1 MRSAWRLFWGGVRAS
16 WADYLVELTPEIF
29 LGMRLPRILLQS
41 LFFVF
46 MAKAAGGDKLE
57 RFALIGNGV
66 QIAVFIIILTME
78 AVIESEKYADTLQYL
93 IAAPSSWLPIML
105 GKSMAYYGEAM
116 IASSVTFAVLIPL
129 LHIPIALVNL
139 LRAAPVILVIFASA
153 GAMGWCIGAFSLPIR
168 YGYLI
173 GNWMGYLMMIFCG
186 INIPFSSLS
195 APLQFVGN
203 LLPVTNGLL
212 AVRALID
219 GASYAS
225 VWPWIAKEVLIFLV
239 YGAIAWV
246 VFGYRMRI
254 TRQRGTLELV

>member
-1 MRSAWRLFWGGVRAS
+1 MRSSWRLFWSGVRAS
-16 WADYLVELTPEIF
+16 WADYLTELTPEIF

-46 MAKAAGGDKLE
+46 MAKAAGGDELE

-66 QIAVFIIILTME
+66 QIAVFMLMMSME
-78 AVIESEKYADTLQYL
+78 SVIESEKFDDTFQYL

-105 GKSMAYYGEAM
+105 GKCMAYYGDAM

-129 LHIPIALVNL
+129 LHVPIALLDL
-139 LRAAPVILVIFASA
+139 LRAAPVILIIFASA
-153 GAMGWCIGAFSLPIR
+153 GALGWCIGAFSLPIR

-173 GNWMGYLMMIFCG
+173 SNWMGYIMMIFCG
-186 INIPFSSLS
+186 INVPFSGLS

-212 AVRALID
+212 AVRALIG

-225 VWPWIAKEVLIFLV
+225 VWPWIARELLIFLV

-246 VFGYRMRI
+246 VFGYRMRV
-254 TRQRGTLELV
+254 TRQRGTFDMV

>member
-1 MRSAWRLFWGGVRAS
+1 MRSAWRLFWGGVRVS
-16 WADYLVELTPEIF
+16 WVDYLVEMTPEIF
-29 LGMRLPRILLQS
+29 LGMRLPRILLQA
-41 LFFVF
+41 LFFIF
-46 MAKAAGGDKLE
+46 LAKAAGGADLE

-66 QIAVFIIILTME
+66 QIAVFILILTME
-78 AVIESEKYADTLQYL
+78 AVIESEKYDDTFQYL

-105 GKSMAYYGEAM
+105 GKCMAYYGEAM

-129 LHIPIALVNL
+129 LHIPIVPVDL
-139 LRAAPVILVIFASA
+139 LRAVPVILIIFVSA
-153 GAMGWCIGAFSLPIR
+153 GAMGWCIGAFSLPVR

-186 INIPFSSLS
+186 INVPFGSLS

-203 LLPVTNGLL
+203 LLPVTHGLL

-225 VWPWIAKEVLIFLV
+225 VWPLIAKEVMILLV
-239 YGAIAWV
+239 YSAIAWV
-246 VFGYRMRI
+246 TFGYRLHV
-254 TRQRGTLELV
+254 TRQQGTIEQV